1 MYIRKQLSRKKT
13 GDRFV
18 LSKEHQVDVIAYKD
32 LVSKGNR
39 FDSDIEKVT
48 TLIADIA
55 NNDTLSDR
63 EKQPILMQLNQVL
76 ESIQKKYSAEIE
88 TEQSEI
94 EFSIQERIEEIEN
107 ATKERAT
114 DVYLEE
120 TMTWETN
127 AVDKEKLVSAS
138 KELYREYKKLTEDSI
153 ADLRQLRRE
162 AEEQRSR
169 IRKQRNKR

>member
-13 GDRFV
+13 SDRML
-18 LSKEHQVDVIAYKD
+18 LSKEHQDDVRAYKD
-32 LVSKGNR
+32 IISKGNR

-48 TLIADIA
+48 TLIADIV

-63 EKQPILMQLNQVL
+63 EKQPILMQLDQVL
-76 ESIQKKYSAEIE
+76 ESIQKEYSEEIE
-88 TEQSEI
+88 TAQSEI
-94 EFSIQERIEEIEN
+94 EFSIQERIEEIED

-114 DVYLEE
+114 DVYLAE

-138 KELYREYKKLTEDSI
+138 MELHREHQKLEENSI
-153 ADLRQLRRE
+153 VDLQQLRRQ